1 MEFVEI
7 LSVVT
12 LADDRKEVRVK
23 EVPVVAEVD
32 MIVVA
37 VRVLTNR
44 EDM

>member
-7 LSVVT
+7 FPVITV
-12 LADDRKEVRVK
+12 ADDRKDVSVK

-32 MIVVA
+32 MIVLA

-44 EDM
+44 EEI